1 MREHATHTN
10 TELLKAAIDRS
21 GLTITFLARVCGL
34 SRVGFYNCMRNRAEF
49 KGSQIGILCYYLR
62 IDDLELKE
70 RIFFAADGAL

>member
-10 TELLKAAIDRS
+10 TELLENIIKRS
-21 GLTITFLARVCGL
+21 GLTITYLARMCGL

-49 KGSQIGILCYYLR
+49 KGSQIGILCYLLR

-70 RIFFAADGAL
+70 RIFFATDGAL

>member
-10 TELLKAAIDRS
+10 TELLEEVIRRS
-21 GLTITFLARVCGL
+21 GLTKTFLAKVCGL
-34 SRVGFYNCMRNRAEF
+34 SRVGFHNCVRNRAEF
-49 KGSQIGILCYYLR
+49 KGSQIGILCYWLR